1 MKKITIVI
9 PVFCEE
15 QSLPFF
21 WNNLLSVVNDLI
33 SFEFTFIFVN
43 DGSEDSTFEILL
55 NFSRMDSRVKIID
68 FSRNFGKEV
77 ALVAGAVNAKDFD
90 ALITIDCDMQHP
102 PVLILEMLQRWESGA
117 EIVVAL
123 RTENL
128 GHSTFRKYAS
138 NKFNFIMNKIS
149 HTEFKKGSTDFRLYD
164 KKIINE
170 FVKFRERIRTFR
182 SLIDWMG
189 FTKDY
194 IYFSAPDRLYGI
206 SNYSKIKLLKLALDG
221 FTTFTLLP
229 LKIIGLL
236 GLIIM
241 STSLCLLTFMLY
253 GYFFSDVPMYTPL
266 AIFVVIN
273 TFLVGLIL
281 IVLGLLALY
290 IGNIQTE
297 VLGRPLYIIRKII
310 NE

>member
-1 MKKITIVI
+1 MKKIVIVI
-9 PVFCEE
+9 PVYCEE
-15 QSLPFF
+15 ESLPFF
-21 WNNLLSVVNDLI
+21 WNNLLSVVSNLRI
-33 SFEFTFIFVN
+33 FEFTFIFVN
-43 DGSEDSTFEILL
+43 DGSEDSTFKILL

-77 ALVAGAVNAKDFD
+77 ALVAGAVTAKDFD
-90 ALITIDCDMQHP
+90 ALITIDSDMQHP
-102 PVLILEMLQRWESGA
+102 PELMVKMLQRWESGA

-123 RTENL
+123 RTENH

-149 HTEFKKGSTDFRLYD
+149 QTEFKKGSTDFRLYD

-170 FVKFRERIRTFR
+170 FVKFKEQIRTFR

-194 IYFSAPDRLYGI
+194 IYFSAPDRSYGN
-206 SNYSKIKLLKLALDG
+206 STYSTIKLLKLALDG

-229 LKIIGLL
+229 LKIIGLV

-241 STSLCLLTFMLY
+241 STSFFLLTFMFY
-253 GYFFSDVPMYTPL
+253 SYFFSGIPLYTPL

-273 TFLVGLIL
+273 TFLVGLVL

>member
-9 PVFCEE
+9 PVFCEVE
-15 QSLPFF
+15 SLPFF

-77 ALVAGAVNAKDFD
+77 ALVAGAVNARDFD

-102 PVLILEMLQRWESGA
+102 PVLILEMLYRWESGA

-123 RTENL
+123 RTENI

-138 NKFNFIMNKIS
+138 NKFNFVMNKIS
-149 HTEFKKGSTDFRLYD
+149 QTEFKKGSTDFRLYD

-170 FVKFRERIRTFR
+170 FVKFKERIRTFR

-194 IYFSAPDRLYGI
+194 IYFSAPDRSYGI
-206 SNYSKIKLLKLALDG
+206 STYSKIKLLKLALDS

-229 LKIIGLL
+229 LKIIGLV

-241 STSLCLLTFMLY
+241 STSLCFLTFMLY